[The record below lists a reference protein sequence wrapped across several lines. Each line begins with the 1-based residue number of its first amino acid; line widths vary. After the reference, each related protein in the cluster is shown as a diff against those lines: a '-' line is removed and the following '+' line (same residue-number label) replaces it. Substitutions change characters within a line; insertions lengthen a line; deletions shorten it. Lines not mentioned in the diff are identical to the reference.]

1 MSKTKSAKPD
11 TNVSFRTS
19 IGGQAL
25 IEGILMR
32 GPAKQAIVCRTQDGM
47 VEKVEELHLVK
58 EKHPILGWP
67 LIRGVVVFLDSMVKG
82 MKALTYSADLLPEDE
97 QEEPGK
103 IDLWIERHFG
113 EEKGKNIIIGT
124 AVVLGIALSIVL
136 FILIPTLLAG
146 LTDSFIHSP
155 VVRNLFEGL
164 LRIVIFLLYLWGVAH
179 MKDVE
184 RMFAYHG
191 AEHKTI
197 FCYEKGLPLTVEN
210 VRPQS
215 RFHPRCGT
223 SFLFVVVIISILVFS
238 LVSLRVGLW
247 DNPWVRVGLRLLR
260 CGLLLLDG
268 LLGHGAGRGVLFLL
282 GEVFLPDG
290 VDGLRQRRA
299 ADTRDDRQRGQQRRD
314 LESGVLAA
322 APDLLLGLLQRRPG
336 RLLGRGFKAVVHL
349 FIVIFHGSALL
360 FGVSVQKSGSG
371 RSSIWLTRF
380 NDSLRRIYGWNRKL
394 ISTKSGAL
402 PTSPIVV
409 LHPACRMAAR
419 QAS

>member
-32 GPAKQAIVCRTQDGM
+32 GPTKQAIVCRTQDGM

-103 IDLWIERHFG
+103 IDLWIEKHFG
-113 EEKGKNIIIGT
+113 EEKAKDIIIGT

-223 SFLFVVVIISILVFS
+223 SFLLVIIILGIF
-238 LVSLRVGLW
+238 VGLLIQV
-247 DNPWVRVGLRLLR
+247 DNTLLRFGLRLL
-260 CGLLLLDG
+260 LLPVIVCVG
-268 LLGHGAGRGVLFLL
+268 YEINRWAGRHETNIVSRIVTWPGKQMQHLTTN
-282 GEVFLPDG
+282 EPD
-290 VDGLRQRRA
+290 DGMIECAIRA
-299 ADTRDDRQRGQQRRD
+299 
-314 LESGVLAA
+314 LEL
-322 APDLLLGLLQRRPG
+322 
-336 RLLGRGFKAVVHL
+336 
-349 FIVIFHGSALL
+349 VIPEEKGKDA
-360 FGVSVQKSGSG
+360 
-371 RSSIWLTRF
+371 W
-380 NDSLRRIYGWNRKL
+380 
-394 ISTKSGAL
+394 
-402 PTSPIVV
+402 
-409 LHPACRMAAR
+409 
-419 QAS
+419 